1 MCFGRAC
8 VLSENIIRVS
18 IFTHA
23 DNNRAAREAQ
33 HTFGFFFPEKFC
45 QPAVGEAPLIPQT
58 SLTSQHLGTPASR
71 KILGRNH

>member
-8 VLSENIIRVS
+8 VVSENIIRVS

-33 HTFGFFFPEKFC
+33 HTFVFSFRRNSANLQSESPSD
-45 QPAVGEAPLIPQT
+45 PADMV
-58 SLTSQHLGTPASR
+58 SVSASR
-71 KILGRNH
+71 HSRV